1 MHGKQVTFTHAIVRP
16 PGISFHQAIST
27 AELGRPD
34 LALAIRQ
41 HADYCDALRR
51 CGLEVITLQ
60 ADPLHPDGTFVEDT
74 AVVTERCAVITNMA
88 SPSRQGEQAAVAD
101 MLARFRPIERIV
113 PPGTLDGGDVMRV
126 GEHFYVGI
134 SGRTNDDGARQLANM
149 LARYGYTASTVPVT
163 GCLHLK
169 TGVTCVGDNRLIA
182 TSEFADRPEL
192 AAFDII
198 HAPPGESAAA
208 NCVLINGRLL
218 MPTGCE
224 AARRLLEPLGWE
236 IIEVPILEFQKA
248 DGGLT
253 CLSLRF

>member
-1 MHGKQVTFTHAIVRP
+1 MTFTRAIVRP
-16 PGISFHQAIST
+16 PGPGFHEAIST
-27 AELGRPD
+27 AKLGPPD
-34 LALAIRQ
+34 FALALRQ

-51 CGLEVITLQ
+51 CGLEVITLE
-60 ADPLHPDGTFVEDT
+60 ADPLHPDGVFVEDT
-74 AVVTERCAVITNMA
+74 AVVTERCAIITNMA
-88 SPSRQGEQAAVAD
+88 APSRQGEQAAVAD
-101 MLARFRPIERIV
+101 VLARFRPIERIV

-134 SGRTNDDGARQLANM
+134 SGRTNDDGARQLADI
-149 LARYGYTASTVPVT
+149 LARYGYTASTVPVG

-169 TGVTCVGDNRLIA
+169 TGVTCVGDNRLLA
-182 TSEFADRPEL
+182 VSEFADRPEL

-208 NCVLINGRLL
+208 NCILINARLL
-218 MPTGCE
+218 TPAGCE
-224 AARRLLEPLGWE
+224 AARRLLAPLGCE
-236 IIEVPILEFQKA
+236 IIEVPISEFQKA

>member
-1 MHGKQVTFTHAIVRP
+1 VTFTRAIVRP
-16 PGISFHQAIST
+16 PGLNFHEAIST

-34 LALAIRQ
+34 FALALRQ

-51 CGLEVITLQ
+51 CGLDVITLE

-101 MLARFRPIERIV
+101 VLARFRPIERIAA
-113 PPGTLDGGDVMRV
+113 PGTLDGGDVMRV
-126 GEHFYVGI
+126 GEHIYVGV
-134 SGRTNDDGARQLANM
+134 SGRTNDDGARQLADI
-149 LARYGYTASTVPVT
+149 LARHGYTASTVPVT

-182 TSEFADRPEL
+182 TGEFADRPEL

-218 MPTGCE
+218 TPAGCE
-224 AARRLLEPLGWE
+224 AARRLLAPLGCE
-236 IIEVPILEFQKA
+236 IIEVDISEFQKM